1 MILLKIKKQKN
12 NLNKIFFKIK
22 LLKKKNEKNEKILNF
37 KF

>member
-1 MILLKIKKQKN
+1 MILLKIKNKKN

-22 LLKKKNEKNEKILNF
+22 LLKKKKKKNEKILNF